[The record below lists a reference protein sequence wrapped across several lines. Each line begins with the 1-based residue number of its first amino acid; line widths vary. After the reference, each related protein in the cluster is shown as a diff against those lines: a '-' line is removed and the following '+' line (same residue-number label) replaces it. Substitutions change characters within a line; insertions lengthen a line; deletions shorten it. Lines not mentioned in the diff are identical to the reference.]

1 MTDAVVSA
9 DTEVAALSKKKA
21 VRELERLTA
30 QIEYHGRLYHQQD
43 APEIS
48 DAAYDALIRRS
59 QDIEERFPNLKRLDS
74 PSFQVG
80 AAPAEGFDKVTH
92 SVPMLS
98 LGNAFTAEDVHE
110 FFGRIRRF
118 LGLDETEPVDL
129 VAEPK
134 IDGVSASA
142 RYENGEF
149 TIGATR
155 GDGMT
160 GENITQNLRTV
171 RDFPQTLTGDFPE
184 IVEVRGEVYMSNP
197 DFAALNQ
204 ARELEGKA
212 LFANPRNAA
221 AGSLRQLDPRITA
234 GRRLQFFAY
243 AWGEVSEPIADTQQE
258 FLMRLKQWGFQV
270 NSLVQLLSGPDAVLA
285 HYEKIANDRAHLPY
299 DIDGVVY
306 KVNRLDWQQRLG
318 MVSRAPRWAIAHKFA
333 AEQARTVLR
342 EITIQVGRTGA
353 LTPVANLEP
362 VTVGGVVVSRA
373 SLHNRDEITRLGVRE
388 GDTVVIQRAGD
399 VIPQIVEVVMDA
411 RPDGS
416 EEFVFPDKC
425 PDCGSLAAR
434 EDDEVVTRCT
444 GGLICPAQAVER
456 LRHFVSRNAFD
467 IEGLGAKHIETL
479 WQEGVIKTPGDIFRL
494 EEMERNGDIALSK
507 REGWGAKS
515 TENLFQAIRDRRNI
529 AFDRMIFGLGIRQ
542 VGQTTAK
549 LLARHYGDLPSWR
562 AAMDRAQPREGDDYD
577 DLTAI
582 DGIGP
587 VVATDILDFFA
598 EGHNVD
604 LLIDLGKVLNIE
616 ALEAPAGESPVS
628 GKTVVFTGS
637 LVTMTRAEAKARAE
651 SLGAKV
657 AGSVSKKTDYVII
670 GADAGS
676 KAKKAQDLG
685 VAILTEDQWRD
696 LVGA

>member
-1 MTDAVVSA
+1 MTDSVVSA
-9 DTEVAALSKKKA
+9 DTEVEALSEREA
-21 VRELERLTA
+21 ARELARLA
-30 QIEYHGRLYHQQD
+30 FQIGYHDRLYHQQD

-48 DAAYDALIRRS
+48 DADFDALVRRNLDIEARFPHLRRS
-59 QDIEERFPNLKRLDS
+59 DS
-74 PSFQVG
+74 PSLRVG

-98 LGNAFTAEDVHE
+98 LGNAFSADDVHE

-118 LGLDETEPVDL
+118 LGLDEKEPVDL

-171 RDFPQTLTGDFPE
+171 IDFPLTLSGEFPE
-184 IVEVRGEVYMSNP
+184 IVEVRGEVYMGKP
-197 DFAALNQ
+197 DFVALNE
-204 ARELEGKA
+204 ARA
-212 LFANPRNAA
+212 LKGEAEFANPRNAA
-221 AGSLRQLDPRITA
+221 AGSLRQLDARITA
-234 GRRLQFFAY
+234 GRRLHFFAY
-243 AWGEVSEPIADTQQE
+243 AWGELSEPVAETQKG
-258 FLMRLKQWGFQV
+258 FLDRLTGWGFQV
-270 NSLVQLLSGPDAVLA
+270 NPLAQLFTDADAVLA
-285 HYEKIANDRAHLPY
+285 HYEKIGNDRAHLPY

-373 SLHNRDEITRLGVRE
+373 SLHNRDEIARLGVRE

-411 RPDGS
+411 RPNGTK
-416 EEFVFPDKC
+416 EFVFPDKC

-494 EEMERNGDIALSK
+494 EEMERDGDIALSK

-515 TENLFQAIRDRRNI
+515 TENLFQAIRDRSNI
-529 AFDRMIFGLGIRQ
+529 AFDRLIFGLGIRQ

-549 LLARHYGDLPSWR
+549 LLARHYGDLETWR
-562 AAMDRAQPREGDDYD
+562 AAMDKAQPREGDDYD

-587 VVATDILDFFA
+587 VVASDILDFFA
-598 EGHNVD
+598 DNHNQD
-604 LLIDLGKVLNIE
+604 ILKDLGDILNI
-616 ALEAPAGESPVS
+616 ATLEAPAAESPVS